1 MARKRPSSTWAGSK
15 LAGQATEIWQAGKR
29 PREKVRSLVGLHRH
43 MLAKMFTDQKSYMN
57 QEELNRLLDEYL
69 LTKEKYKT
77 LGRRH
82 QKYRKIMKRRYQAL
96 EKKIL
101 PQIPDEHRYGDWI
114 LIKGHNDYGEHIQ
127 VFSTASLQRRRNH
140 QEVLTHSEHLQRIIK
155 EEK

>member
-1 MARKRPSSTWAGSK
+1 VARKQRSSTWAGSR
-15 LAGQATEIWQAGKR
+15 LAGQATDIWQSGKR
-29 PREKVRSLVGLHRH
+29 PRKRVRSLVGLHRH
-43 MLAKMFTDQKSYMN
+43 MLAKMFTDQKSCTS
-57 QEELNRLLDEYL
+57 QEELNRLVDEYI
-69 LTKEKYKT
+69 LTKAKYKT
-77 LGRRH
+77 LGRH
-82 QKYRKIMKRRYQAL
+82 RKQREAAKRRYQEL